1 MTARRSPLTLF
12 VGAIWL
18 FLGLVLP
25 VLPAW
30 AASGAADPSDVNDPV
45 APWSIW
51 RAYSR
56 VAPSVNAGNLLVST
70 VIAASGD
77 AGRGFSDVS
86 TLNTAVD
93 YPGGVT
99 ENHETPSLVN
109 DDQGWGVIWDHHLAM
124 NGAPWPTYAW
134 LGMKRTAYVW
144 DGWGAEQKLIA
155 GSSYDPYNSMNPGW
169 PLFVLPSQMADCAL
183 LSEPGAL
190 AAPGGG
196 YYLSVDCTAG
206 WMRRTEL
213 LKING
218 GTLTY
223 LGTLLK
229 ASDAPLFA
237 AVYGQAF
244 RPLAQTK
251 AFTETDLVQVG
262 NSIYLL
268 ASPVVFDPT
277 PHNQGCVV
285 FIVTDIGT
293 AQLYRT
299 PNGSPFASRYIAG
312 LPNQGACTYAS
323 HEVGVWAS
331 RFDPE
336 STPELTLMQTGIA
349 VP

>member
-30 AASGAADPSDVNDPV
+30 AASGAADPSDVNDPGSAWGV
-45 APWSIW
+45 W

-56 VAPSVNAGNLLVST
+56 VAPSVNAGS
-70 VIAASGD
+70 
-77 AGRGFSDVS
+77 
-86 TLNTAVD
+86 
-93 YPGGVT
+93 
-99 ENHETPSLVN
+99 
-109 DDQGWGVIWDHHLAM
+109 
-124 NGAPWPTYAW
+124 PWPQFAW
-134 LGMKRTAYVW
+134 LGVKRSTYPW
-144 DGWGAEQKLIA
+144 IGWGAEQKLIA
-155 GSSYDPYNSMNPGW
+155 GSGYDPYNPMNPGW
-169 PLFVLPSQMADCAL
+169 PLFTLPSQMADCEL

-190 AAPGGG
+190 AASGGG

-206 WMRRTEL
+206 AVKRIEL
-213 LKING
+213 LKINS

-229 ASDAPLFA
+229 AADALLFA

-244 RPLAQTK
+244 PPLAQTK
-251 AFTETDLVQVG
+251 AFTEADLVQVG
-262 NSIYLL
+262 SSIYLL
-268 ASPVVFDPT
+268 VSPVVFDPT
-277 PHNQGCVV
+277 PHNQGCAV

-293 AQLYRT
+293 ARLYRAA
-299 PNGSPFASRYIAG
+299 NGAPFALKYLAG

-336 STPELTLMQTGIA
+336 SAPELTLMQTGIA

>member
-1 MTARRSPLTLF
+1 MTARRAPWAII

-25 VLPAW
+25 ALPAW
-30 AASGAADPSDVNDPV
+30 AASGAADPSDANDPGSAWGV
-45 APWSIW
+45 W

-56 VAPSVNAGNLLVST
+56 VAPSVNAGNLLLST

-77 AGRGFSDVS
+77 AGQTFSDVA
-86 TLNTAVD
+86 TPNVAVD

-99 ENHETPSLVN
+99 DNNETPSLVN
-109 DDQGWGVIWDHHLAM
+109 DDQGWALIWDHHLEM
-124 NGAPWPTYAW
+124 NGAPWPQFAW
-134 LGMKRTAYVW
+134 LGVKRSAYPW
-144 DGWGAEQKLIA
+144 GGWGAEQKLIA
-155 GSSYDPYNSMNPGW
+155 GSGYDPYNSMNPGW
-169 PLFVLPSQMADCAL
+169 PLFALPSQMADCEL

-206 WMRRTEL
+206 AVKRIEL
-213 LKING
+213 LKINS

-229 ASDAPLFA
+229 AADALLFA

-244 RPLAQTK
+244 PPLAQTK
-251 AFTETDLVQVG
+251 AFTEADLVQVG
-262 NSIYLL
+262 SSIYLL
-268 ASPVVFDPT
+268 VSPVVFDPT
-277 PHNQGCVV
+277 PHNQGCAL
-285 FIVTDIGT
+285 FLVTDIGT
-293 AQLYRT
+293 AQLYRAA
-299 PNGSPFASRYIAG
+299 NGAPFALKYLAG
-312 LPNQGACTYAS
+312 LPDQGACTYAS

-336 STPELTLMQTGIA
+336 SAPELTLMQTGIA